1 MQGGGGCFKAVAGVC
16 KQSRP
21 PPPPEKKEGGGYLVQ
36 GGGGLL
42 YQTRA
47 SMSLLFRIGGNVAL
61 FEQE

>member
-1 MQGGGGCFKAVAGVC
+1 MQGGGCFKAVAGVC

-21 PPPPEKKEGGGYLVQ
+21 PPPEKKEGGGTLF

-42 YQTRA
+42 QQSRA